1 MKIKIICASIC
12 LDELSASLRNI
23 DLRLMHGGGT
33 QEDPVP
39 TRWWEIRE
47 DCTDDNYLSILKN
60 LPYVDCSS
68 IILYAFNDK
77 VFPATLNIITA
88 GG

>member
-1 MKIKIICASIC
+1 M
-12 LDELSASLRNI
+12 
-23 DLRLMHGGGT
+23 MHGGGKA
-33 QEDPVP
+33 EEPIR

-47 DCTDDNYLSILKN
+47 ECDDENYVNILKK
-60 LPYVDCSS
+60 LPYADCNS
-68 IILYAFNDK
+68 IIIYAFNDK

>member
-1 MKIKIICASIC
+1 MFNALSYSLI
-12 LDELSASLRNI
+12 LDEKAALFRNVQ
-23 DLRLMHGGGT
+23 LLMMHSGGT
-33 QEDPVP
+33 PEQPIK

-47 DCTDDNYLSILKN
+47 ECDDENYEDILRRIPYIDCD
-60 LPYVDCSS
+60 S
-68 IILYAFNDK
+68 IIIYAFNDK